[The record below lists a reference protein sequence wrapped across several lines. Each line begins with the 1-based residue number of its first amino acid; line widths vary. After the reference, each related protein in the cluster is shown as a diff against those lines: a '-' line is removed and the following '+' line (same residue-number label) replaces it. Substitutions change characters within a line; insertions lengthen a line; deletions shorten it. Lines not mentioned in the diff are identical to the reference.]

1 MHEGDILPTVQH
13 EITQEKIERYAK
25 AAGDYNPVH
34 LDAEYA
40 ATTQFGRTIA
50 HGMLV
55 AATISELMTASF
67 ERDWIA
73 SGKLKIRFRA
83 PVFPGDTITATGVVK
98 NTKVTEDGTTV
109 VCGVDV
115 RRQTGE
121 VAIVGDASVL
131 VTNER

>member
-1 MHEGDILPTVQH
+1 MRVGDELPAVQH
-13 EITQEKIERYAK
+13 EITQRKIERYAQ

-40 ATTQFGRTIA
+40 ATTQFGCTIA

-67 ERDWIA
+67 QRDWLE

-83 PVFPGDTITATGVVK
+83 PVFPGDTITATGVIK
-98 NTKVTEDGTTV
+98 SAEATEGGTAV
-109 VCGVDV
+109 ACGVDV

-121 VAIVGDASVL
+121 VAIAGDASVL
-131 VTNER
+131 VTNEG